1 MIGTAGCYSRAILA
15 IIENKTAMFQNI
27 GRKEKMI
34 ARMRRLRI
42 GTGYHRE

>member
-27 GRKEKMI
+27 EENEKMI
-34 ARMRRLRI
+34 ARKLLAGGLARLFL
-42 GTGYHRE
+42 